1 MSLVVTNVGAK
12 VGGGG
17 VKANKAV
24 VARIKLLKSNNQSG
38 TNIGKTLNHYNKN

>member
-12 VGGGG
+12 GGK

-38 TNIGKTLNHYNKN
+38 TNIGKTLIHYNKN

>member
-12 VGGGG
+12 GGG

>member
-1 MSLVVTNVGAK
+1 MFAQK
-12 VGGGG
+12 GGG
-17 VKANKAV
+17 VKANKAA